1 MFTGGLRPHLYCLPV
16 LKTEADRRSL
26 LEAVGSGDA
35 RFFLGTDSAPH
46 ERGAKESACGC
57 AGIFSAHAAI
67 ELYAE
72 IFEAEGILPRLQ
84 GFACHHGADFYRLPR
99 NQEHIVLLREAWS
112 PPPSYPFEGGE
123 LVPLRAGER
132 IAWRLQGALV

>member
-1 MFTGGLRPHLYCLPV
+1 MGGRDGH
-16 LKTEADRRSL
+16 ADRRG
-26 LEAVGSGDA
+26 AVD
-35 RFFLGTDSAPH
+35 H
-46 ERGAKESACGC
+46 ERRGGLGRESLDRLQLYQPLAHRADDPASACGC